1 MNNTVKTDTVTDFI
15 TGKEVPDTGSEANRQ
30 AVERLLVEEKGFGK
44 TEINV
49 DTPME
54 IRIAGEIYRSTADL
68 VIRVN
73 GRRFMLIK
81 CAAGSLGSRER
92 EAVSAARLLDTYQIP
107 FAAVSD
113 GRTAVVLDTV
123 SGKRIGEGLDAIPK
137 KEEAVRQFQGLP
149 LFPLPD
155 DRREKEKL
163 IFRSYDSM
171 NVNRAGA

>member
-1 MNNTVKTDTVTDFI
+1 MNNTGNTDTLIDFI

-30 AVERLLVEEKGFGK
+30 AVERLLVEEKGFDK
-44 TEINV
+44 TDINV
-49 DTPME
+49 DTPLE
-54 IRIAGEIYRSTADL
+54 IRVDGETYRSKVDL
-68 VIRVN
+68 VIRVA
-73 GRRFMLIK
+73 GRRFMILK

-92 EAVSAARLLDTYQIP
+92 EVISASRLLDTYQIP

-113 GRTAVVLDTV
+113 GRTAIVLDTV
-123 SGKRIGEGLDAIPK
+123 SGKRIGEGMDAIPT
-137 KEEAVRQFQGLP
+137 KEAAIKHFRGMP

-171 NVNRAGA
+171 NVNRAGY

>member
-1 MNNTVKTDTVTDFI
+1 MKNTGKTETLTDFV

-30 AVERLLVEEKGFGK
+30 AVEQLLVEKKGFDRSD
-44 TEINV
+44 INV
-49 DTPME
+49 DTPIE
-54 IRIAGEIYRSTADL
+54 LRIDGETYRTTADL
-68 VIRVN
+68 VIRVA

-92 EAVSAARLLDTYQIP
+92 EALSAARLLDTYQIP

-113 GRTAVVLDTV
+113 GKNAIVLDTV
-123 SGKRIGEGLDAIPK
+123 SGKRIGEGLDAIPA
-137 KEEAVRQFQGLP
+137 KEEAVKQFQGLP
-149 LFPLPD
+149 LFPLPN

-171 NVNRAGA
+171 NVNRAGI

>member
-1 MNNTVKTDTVTDFI
+1 MKNTGKTDTLTDFV
-15 TGKEVPDTGSEANRQ
+15 TGKEISDTGSEANRQ
-30 AVERLLVEEKGFGK
+30 AVERVLVEKKGFDK
-44 TEINV
+44 SEIDV
-49 DTPME
+49 DTGME
-54 IRIAGEIYRSTADL
+54 LRIGCEMYRSAADL
-68 VIRVN
+68 VIRVA

-113 GRTAVVLDTV
+113 GKTAIVLDTV
-123 SGKRIGEGLDAIPK
+123 SGKRIGEGLDAIPA
-137 KEEAVRQFQGLP
+137 KEEAVKQFQGLP
-149 LFPLPD
+149 LFPLPN

-171 NVNRAGA
+171 NVNRSGV